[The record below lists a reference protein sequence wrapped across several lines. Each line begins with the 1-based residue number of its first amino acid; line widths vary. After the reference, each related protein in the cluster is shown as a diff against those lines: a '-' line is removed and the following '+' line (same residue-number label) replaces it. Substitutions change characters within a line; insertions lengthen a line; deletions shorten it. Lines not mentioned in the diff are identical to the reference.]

1 MHLAVGKIPVL
12 QLAGA
17 SRHDDTGRKLD
28 TLDLSGQKYVS
39 AYDRPISVLT
49 PPLELTSIVALR
61 PPSSAYIPTFSCPTA
76 FREASLAMLKNKPR
90 HVFRG

>member
-1 MHLAVGKIPVL
+1 MRLAVGKIPVL

-61 PPSSAYIPTFSCPTA
+61 P
-76 FREASLAMLKNKPR
+76 SLRLIFLLS
-90 HVFRG
+90 VFRVRSAKVSHAGEQTSSCI

>member
-1 MHLAVGKIPVL
+1 MT
-12 QLAGA
+12 GA

-49 PPLELTSIVALR
+49 PPLELTSIVAFASL
-61 PPSSAYIPTFSCPTA
+61 SSASLLSFSCPTA
-76 FREASLAMLKNKPR
+76 LREGCYAGEQTSR
-90 HVFRG
+90 FI

>member
-49 PPLELTSIVALR
+49 PPLELTSTVAFASLC
-61 PPSSAYIPTFSCPTA
+61 SDYLSAFRFPTA
-76 FREASLAMLKNKPR
+76 FRES
-90 HVFRG
+90 

>member
-12 QLAGA
+12 QRAGA
-17 SRHDDTGRKLD
+17 SRHDDTGRKPD

-49 PPLELTSIVALR
+49 PPLELTSIVAFASL
-61 PPSSAYIPTFSCPTA
+61 SSAYLPVFSFSSA
-76 FREASLAMLKNKPR
+76 FHE
-90 HVFRG
+90 G

>member
-28 TLDLSGQKYVS
+28 TLDLSGQKYVN

-49 PPLELTSIVALR
+49 PPLELTSIVASASPFFGL
-61 PPSSAYIPTFSCPTA
+61 SSYFHFPTA
-76 FREASLAMLKNKPR
+76 FLE
-90 HVFRG
+90 V

>member
-49 PPLELTSIVALR
+49 RSIVTEFVAKH
-61 PPSSAYIPTFSCPTA
+61 
-76 FREASLAMLKNKPR
+76 LAIIRVQSPC
-90 HVFRG
+90 HVFDSISDCLTDGHS

>member
-1 MHLAVGKIPVL
+1 MAR
-12 QLAGA
+12 A

-49 PPLELTSIVALR
+49 PPLELTSIVAFASL
-61 PPSSAYIPTFSCPTA
+61 SSAYLPVFSFPSA
-76 FREASLAMLKNKPR
+76 VHE
-90 HVFRG
+90 G